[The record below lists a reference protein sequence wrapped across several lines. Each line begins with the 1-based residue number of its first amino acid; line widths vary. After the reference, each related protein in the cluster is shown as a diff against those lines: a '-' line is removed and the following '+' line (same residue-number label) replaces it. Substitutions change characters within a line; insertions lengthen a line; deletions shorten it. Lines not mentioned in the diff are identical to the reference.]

1 MTHKITN
8 IGILFPSPLEW
19 MGGANYY
26 FRLITLLNEK
36 SRVIRCTVFMEP
48 SIDRELYLEVKALPN
63 VDVVIISSVKQSKNG
78 LFTSI
83 FMCKDGHF
91 EALFTKHKVDLV
103 FSNATFFG
111 WRFNIPTVSW
121 IPDLQHA
128 YLPEMF
134 SMTVKMK
141 RDIGFLFQGCFSKAV
156 VFSSFDAKN
165 AFVKRYWHRKTK
177 LHVVRFSVKAP
188 VVNNKLTAE
197 IKKKYDIN
205 TEYVFLPNQYW
216 SHKNH
221 KVVIDALVFL
231 KNNERIGY
239 RIVSTG
245 NTSSTAYDDFIDYVN
260 KNNISNAEYLSL
272 GLVPREDV
280 ESLMAGA
287 AFVLNP
293 SLFEGWSTSVEE
305 AKSLCKNLILSDIPI
320 HREQAKIG
328 AQFFSPKDAVELSH
342 LLSFENKI
350 GSSSMFES
358 SEKLQK
364 RFYDEFIKVINLS
377 V

>member
-8 IGILFPSPLEW
+8 IGILFPSPQEW

-36 SRVIRCTVFMEP
+36 SSEIRCTVFMEP

-63 VDVVIISSVKQSKNG
+63 VTVVIISSVKQSKNG
-78 LFTSI
+78 LFISI
-83 FMCKDGHF
+83 LMGKDKYF
-91 EALFTKHKVDLV
+91 ETLFTKHKVDLV

-121 IPDLQHA
+121 IPDLQHV
-128 YLPEMF
+128 YLPNLF
-134 SMTVKMK
+134 SMAVRMR

-165 AFVKRYWHRKTK
+165 AFVKTYWHRSAK
-177 LHVVRFSVKAP
+177 LHVVRFAVKPP
-188 VVNNKLTAE
+188 VISDKFIAE
-197 IKKKYDIN
+197 IKKKYDIC
-205 TEYVFLPNQYW
+205 TEYIFLPNQYW
-216 SHKNH
+216 IHKNH
-221 KVVIDALVFL
+221 KVVIDALVSL
-231 KNNERIGY
+231 RDNERIGY

-245 NTSSTAYDDFIDYVN
+245 NTASAVYDDFIDYAN
-260 KNNISNAEYLSL
+260 KKSISNSEYLSL
-272 GLVPREDV
+272 GLIPRKDV
-280 ESLMAGA
+280 ETLMAGA
-287 AFVLNP
+287 RFVLNP

-328 AQFFSPKDAVELSH
+328 AQFFSPKDAIELSH
-342 LLSFENKI
+342 LLSSDNKI
-350 GSSSMFES
+350 GSCTILES
-358 SEKLQK
+358 SEELEK
-364 RFYDEFIKVINLS
+364 RFYDEFIKVINFS